1 MSTEDILQQLIEAQQ
16 AYRKA
21 LDIVQ
26 AQAPDLFKSIRQQY
40 SLTQRDLAT
49 ALQVDF
55 SFISKVE
62 NGHLRPGKP
71 VLQRLT
77 LYLSERSNVATN
89 VAETLPTAPESGKQE

>member
-16 AYRKA
+16 VYRKA
-21 LDIVQ
+21 LDVVQ

-40 SLTQRDLAT
+40 SLTQRDLAS
-49 ALQVDF
+49 ALKVDF

-71 VLQRLT
+71 VLQRLVF
-77 LYLSERSNVATN
+77 YLEERRNVATN
-89 VAETLPTAPESGKQE
+89 VAKSTDTALESHKQP